1 MTLNRTLLA
10 LTLSGLSTAA
20 LADVTLYGAI
30 DETLESVSAR
40 GAANSALNIGQ
51 TTRVTS
57 NSSLIGF
64 KGAEDLGNGLKA
76 IWQVESGLAIDT
88 GGGNFGTRDT
98 FIGLTGPSMG
108 TLQLGYLTSSAR
120 AMGGIFDINKAG
132 TGIGMSAALLGK
144 LGNLAVTD
152 AALKTQATGQ
162 IALFDSRLRNSVQ
175 YTTPTFNNFSG
186 SALYSTGE
194 NGVGPRAY
202 NANIGVKYDDG
213 AWFAALAYTRS
224 TTGADNNSATSVSA
238 FEKVSD
244 LRAALTYRF
253 SANTRIGL
261 MYDRTDGDLTR
272 AGALAYGGS
281 DLKQSVWYVNGA
293 LGIGDNGR
301 IIAQYG
307 QAGKLS
313 GGSAALA
320 DSGKARHYTLGYE
333 HDLSKRTLFKA
344 IYSEIRNHR
353 AANYDFGI
361 GSIGGVAAGADPRG
375 FAVGLRHTF

>member
-1 MTLNRTLLA
+1 M
-10 LTLSGLSTAA
+10 
-20 LADVTLYGAI
+20 
-30 DETLESVSAR
+30 
-40 GAANSALNIGQ
+40 
-51 TTRVTS
+51 
-57 NSSLIGF
+57 
-64 KGAEDLGNGLKA
+64 
-76 IWQVESGLAIDT
+76 ESGLAIDT

-261 MYDRTDGDLTR
+261 MYDRTSGDLTR
-272 AGALAYGGS
+272 AGSLAYGGS

-293 LGIGDNGR
+293 LGIGANGR

-344 IYSEIRNHR
+344 IYSEIRNNR